1 MAERKFKEVS
11 EAYKALQNVAP
22 INLNENPTPPPP
34 PRSSQTPKRKKE
46 TPPSHKPEDKKAD
59 PPPIQDVFGDIWGNL
74 FKGGDKKEKT
84 RFKGNDLKY
93 HLSINSEEAEKGT
106 EKIIHFV
113 RKRGLREDTA
123 KLSVKIPAGVKEGQ
137 KLKLSGEGDAAIGT
151 DPGDLYVIL
160 VVEENIP
167 SIYSIDGNNLHLD
180 LPISFVEAC
189 LGGEVIVPTLTGKTA
204 LTIPLGTSSHQ
215 KMKLKGK
222 GIKDRKTGKTGDLYV
237 HIQVDVPKEI
247 SPSQRQKLESLKID
261 ETLYKM
267 KTQFEEKIKKGS
279 K

>member
-1 MAERKFKEVS
+1 MF
-11 EAYKALQNVAP
+11 
-22 INLNENPTPPPP
+22 
-34 PRSSQTPKRKKE
+34 
-46 TPPSHKPEDKKAD
+46 D
-59 PPPIQDVFGDIWGNL
+59 
-74 FKGGDKKEKT
+74 
-84 RFKGNDLKY
+84 
-93 HLSINSEEAEKGT
+93 
-106 EKIIHFV
+106 
-113 RKRGLREDTA
+113 
-123 KLSVKIPAGVKEGQ
+123 
-137 KLKLSGEGDAAIGT
+137 
-151 DPGDLYVIL
+151 
-160 VVEENIP
+160 
-167 SIYSIDGNNLHLD
+167 
-180 LPISFVEAC
+180 
-189 LGGEVIVPTLTGKTA
+189 LTGKTA